1 MLQQTHKEWWAFSGK
16 VRLGLRQMYSLVY
29 WVSTAP
35 LTFQCISCIIDT
47 GKLHLTLTNRVAKLV
62 DRDQNSP
69 SWRFLPVRDP
79 EGGGKAVPILSLS
92 CRFLRQGFITTF
104 RLVLNSQPS
113 YLRVPRAG
121 HCRLAS
127 SCWALLLYAQVFL
140 ALWGQQQWQSLICPL

>member
-1 MLQQTHKEWWAFSGK
+1 MMSFLREGAARPQADVQSGLLSLHCTSHIP
-16 VRLGLRQMYSLVY
+16 VYLTYS
-29 WVSTAP
+29 
-35 LTFQCISCIIDT
+35 ISCIIDT

-79 EGGGKAVPILSLS
+79 EGGGKAVHILSLS
-92 CRFLRQGFITTF
+92 WRFVRQGFITTF

-140 ALWGQQQWQSLICPL
+140 AL